1 MAENY
6 LIGMAEE
13 IKSYIPGTSNIEEGD
28 SKITIN
34 AELKTG
40 IKGIRK

>member
-28 SKITIN
+28 SKIKWNLNKKI
-34 AELKTG
+34 
-40 IKGIRK
+40 